1 MKDFNK
7 VITLI
12 STDEIQQKLKLE
24 CFRLELHHEYKI
36 GGETIQI
43 GKPLAVECVMPVDEI
58 FALPIYSKR
67 EIIMM
72 LSEKLTAGMR
82 GEEND

>member
-36 GGETIQI
+36 GGETIKI
-43 GKPLAVECVMPVDEI
+43 DKPLAVECVMPVDEI
-58 FALPIYSKR
+58 FGLPTYNKR
-67 EIIMM
+67 EIIRM
-72 LSEKLTAGMR
+72 LSEKLIADMR
-82 GEEND
+82 GEGE